1 MKPALP
7 GAFVCQNADI
17 IQGAIHTIVGYRWL
31 HRVVPPPPPP
41 PSPQPRPVQGRKKS
55 DRLGFVWI
63 EGMLPN
69 RGTAEV
75 LWSA

>member
-41 PSPQPRPVQGRKKS
+41 PPQPRPVQGRKKS